1 MKKSVH
7 FLLLLCLV
15 ASAFSAVAEGLQPPP
30 PPPGY
35 AGGGY
40 GQMQRQR
47 PQYDWREMSP
57 EERERLREERRQ
69 QRRDAWRE
77 MSPEERHQL
86 RRDIRDAGRL
96 YRRGQFRD

>member
-1 MKKSVH
+1 MKKSGLI
-7 FLLLLCLV
+7 LLLLCLG
-15 ASAFSAVAEGLQPPP
+15 ATALTALAQGMP

-35 AGGGY
+35 PGGGY
-40 GQMQRQR
+40 GQMQRQ
-47 PQYDWREMSP
+47 PPHDWHEMSP

-69 QRRDAWRE
+69 QRREAWRE